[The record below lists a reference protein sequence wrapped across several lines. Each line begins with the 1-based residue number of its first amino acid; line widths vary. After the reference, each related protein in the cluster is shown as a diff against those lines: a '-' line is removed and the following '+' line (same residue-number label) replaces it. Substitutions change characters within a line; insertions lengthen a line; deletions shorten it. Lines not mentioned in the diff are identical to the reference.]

1 MGVEAVA
8 TRKVVIEVEV
18 PEEVAVLL
26 EANPLVK
33 RLLGELGVRELERR
47 LLDLAVLDSLS
58 PGPGLSEE
66 EIMEIDEKV
75 KEGLARR
82 YKVEGSS

>member
-1 MGVEAVA
+1 VA
-8 TRKVVIEVEV
+8 TKKVVVEVEV

-26 EANPLVK
+26 EANPLVR
-33 RLLGELGVRELERR
+33 RLLGELGVRELEKR
-47 LLDLAVLDSLS
+47 LLDLAVLDSLA

-66 EIMEIDEKV
+66 EILELDEKV

-82 YKVEGSS
+82 YKFEGSG